1 MSIDRN
7 TANAKSQAQVNV
19 IQTIGDQE
27 FIANV
32 DAQIQTAIALGKFK
46 ITALSNHT
54 VSLTTVFTY
63 YSNLGYAVTF
73 PDYANQNG
81 AQLPSIIQQPAN
93 YFGYNWAAYWL
104 NTITLYGI
112 KNPARMTI
120 AWNSYSPPANP
131 EGPV

>member
-7 TANAKSQAQVNV
+7 TANAQSQKSQNA
-19 IQTIGDQE
+19 IQTIGDTN
-27 FIANV
+27 FIAAV
-32 DAQIQTAIALGKFK
+32 DTQIQTAIKLGQFAV
-46 ITALSNHT
+46 TALTNHT
-54 VSLTTVFTY
+54 VSLITVYTY
-63 YSNLGYAVTF
+63 YANLGYNVSF

-112 KNPARMTI
+112 RNPARMTI